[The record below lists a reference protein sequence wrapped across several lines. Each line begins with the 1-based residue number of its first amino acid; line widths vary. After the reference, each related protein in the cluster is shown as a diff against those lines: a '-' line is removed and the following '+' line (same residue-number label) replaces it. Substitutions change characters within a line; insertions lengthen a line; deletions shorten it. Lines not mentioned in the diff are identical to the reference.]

1 MTSRDF
7 CYWLQGYIEIGGADK
22 NKGAETL
29 SYQQVEC
36 IQKHLAMVFKAEIDP
51 SFKPTIQPALNDI
64 HNSQLGG
71 TGGNGEIYR
80 C

>member
-7 CYWLQGYIEIGGADK
+7 CYWLQGFLE
-22 NKGAETL
+22 L
-29 SYQQVEC
+29 SPPSDLREGLKAYQVDS

-51 SFKPTIQPALNDI
+51 SFKPAIRPALNDI
-64 HNSQLGG
+64 HNPL
-71 TGGNGEIYR
+71 TGRTGER